1 MAIEWLSFPKGMG
14 EERECCVEPG
24 ALPATTQRSAC
35 KVYSAGSYRSLRREA
50 TCWRELSFS
59 FLRILVMWWCTVC
72 SEMKRSL
79 AIWAL
84 LSPCA
89 TRVAT
94 SLSRRVR
101 AGGSSSN
108 SLLDAGDIGDVG
120 SSSERA
126 YSTPFS
132 SVMPCPS
139 VHAASHETS
148 FSEERAASR
157 YGSSHASTS
166 GECWYATAPIVSRSA
181 SATPNS
187 VAARSAPPSAPDIH
201 ASPSRL
207 SEAIILSPSSL
218 HTTRLSPYYRL
229 SRSWFPCNSAAHP

>member
-1 MAIEWLSFPKGMG
+1 MG
-14 EERECCVEPG
+14 DEPRRPVELLVRRLVG
-24 ALPATTQRSAC
+24 ATEGFLWQRRHRISSPADSM
-35 KVYSAGSYRSLRREA
+35 VYTA
-50 TCWRELSFS
+50 
-59 FLRILVMWWCTVC
+59 
-72 SEMKRSL
+72 
-79 AIWAL
+79 
-84 LSPCA
+84 
-89 TRVAT
+89 AT

-139 VHAASHETS
+139 VHAASHEAS

-181 SATPNS
+181 SAAPNS

-218 HTTRLSPYYRL
+218 HTTRLSP
-229 SRSWFPCNSAAHP
+229 